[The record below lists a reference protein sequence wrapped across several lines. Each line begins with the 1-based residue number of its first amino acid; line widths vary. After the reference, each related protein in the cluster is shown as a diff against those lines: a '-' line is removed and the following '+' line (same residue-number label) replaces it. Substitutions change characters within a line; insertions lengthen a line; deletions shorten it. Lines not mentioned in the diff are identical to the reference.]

1 MLEKGLTQ
9 QWIDDVFEEWDEDEN
24 ENGVGHLDGVRK
36 KFEAFAQARFHSS
49 GLEGPRWT
57 L

>member
-9 QWIDDVFEEWDEDEN
+9 EWIDDVFEEWDEDEN

-36 KFEAFAQARFHSS
+36 KFEAFAQTRFHSS
-49 GLEGPRWT
+49 GLEGPR
-57 L
+57 